1 MRMIGTEINIEVGK
15 LLANLGGDPNTMNT
29 VWAEVMELVENHTA
43 ELEQQLEEA
52 KQVKLEGMEMPAY
65 KLMQDFAKFMDEALE
80 SDRPM
85 TTDWCVR
92 MPDGEEV
99 VVLNIW
105 AATTHDSPISRA
117 QELVGKVSEL
127 EARNAALVE
136 ALEEINNI
144 PTKMQETIDI
154 YKESG
159 YQLKTDSELIAKIA
173 EFGFGE
179 LEFHTADIERLV
191 TQSGVAFN
199 ALEANGKDVPHE

>member
-127 EARNAALVE
+127 EARNAALVTT
-136 ALEEINNI
+136 I
-144 PTKMQETIDI
+144 ETMRENA
-154 YKESG
+154 KSF
-159 YQLKTDSELIAKIA
+159 QMDSDTFRTWIFDA
-173 EFGFGE
+173 
-179 LEFHTADIERLV
+179 ADHRIK
-191 TQSGVAFN
+191 QSGK
-199 ALEANGKDVPHE
+199 EASNEG